1 MIETLEIDQVATY
14 LNRQTMAGLKDV
26 NFIFGTNGAGKTTI
40 GRVVANKSRPEYAK
54 CSIAWRDGIEMQPLV
69 YNRDFV
75 DANFNIEGHLKGIF
89 TLGEKDIANELAIKA
104 KKEEVDRHG
113 NDVAQR
119 ANTLGDAVKKTGK
132 LGELA
137 QLEKDFADQ
146 CWERKRKHDS
156 TFADAFTGVR
166 NDAARFKERL
176 LQQAQSNKAELQTLE
191 YLTERAATVFGE
203 APQRQSKLSPLAF
216 GAIVAL
222 EEDPILA
229 KKVVGKEDVD
239 IADMIHRLGH
249 SDWVKA
255 GQAHY
260 ESSAPKCP
268 FCQQAAPEGLSASL
282 EAYFDETFE
291 RDTQA
296 IAGLQDAYERESSFI
311 LGVLH
316 SLSESTSP
324 FLDKSAFEG
333 KRAAIHA
340 KLRANALILANKR
353 KEPSA
358 PQQLESLAQPL
369 SAVFDLI
376 AAANVKVDNHNR
388 IVDGIGAEKMN
399 LTAQVWRHILEDMK
413 VEHEIYGRK
422 KASVEAA
429 INSLRS
435 QITRSEEAK
444 VKAQRELRE
453 LEKSVSTVQ
462 PTVDAINDVLR
473 SFGFKTFTLARAGD
487 DTQYKLVRHDG
498 KDAKHTLSEGEK
510 SFVTFLYFY
519 HLIKGSDSD
528 SGAARDRIVVFDD
541 PVSSMDSDVLFIVS
555 SLIRALFED
564 MRKGQ
569 GYIKQVFVL
578 THNVYFHKEVCFA
591 SLQRKGEGKGGK
603 GGKGNERSISRS
615 FWVVRKSPTGPQ
627 LERFDDNPIKTSYEL
642 LWDEV
647 RKDERNPLTIQ
658 NTMRRILE
666 HYFKILGGID
676 FDELCEK
683 FEGREKL
690 VCRSLL
696 SWVND
701 GSHFSHDDAHFAF
714 GKDAVDDQVE
724 IFKKIFERAEHLPHY
739 EMMMART

>member
-1 MIETLEIDQVATY
+1 MIETIEIDQVATY
-14 LNRQTMAGLKDV
+14 TNRRTMAGLKDV
-26 NFIFGTNGAGKTTI
+26 NFIFGANGAGKTTI
-40 GRVVANKSRPEYAK
+40 GRIIAHKSKPEHAK

-75 DANFNIEGHLKGIF
+75 EANFNIEGNLKGIF

-119 ANTLGDAVKKTGK
+119 TNTLGDVAKKLSK

-146 CWERKRKHDS
+146 CWERKRKHDA

-166 NDAARFKERL
+166 NDAVRFKERL

-191 YLTERAATVFGE
+191 YLTERATTVFGE
-203 APQRQSKLSPLAF
+203 APQRKGKLSPLAF
-216 GAIVAL
+216 AAIVAL
-222 EEDPILA
+222 EEHPILA

-239 IADMIHRLGH
+239 IAEMIHRLGH

-255 GQAHY
+255 GQGHY

-268 FCQQAAPEGLSASL
+268 FCQQPAPQGLSANL
-282 EAYFDETFE
+282 KAYFDETFE

-296 IAGLQDAYERESSFI
+296 IAALQAAYERESNFI
-311 LGVLH
+311 LVAFQ
-316 SLSESTSP
+316 SLADSTSS

-333 KRAAIHA
+333 EQATIRA
-340 KLRANALILANKR
+340 KLRANALILANKLR
-353 KEPSA
+353 EPSA

-369 SAVFDLI
+369 AAVFDLI
-376 AAANVKVDNHNR
+376 SAANIKVEHHNR
-388 IVDGIGAEKMN
+388 IVDGIGAEKTN

-413 VEHEIYGRK
+413 VALEIYDRNKG
-422 KASVEAA
+422 SVGAA
-429 INSLRS
+429 IESLRS
-435 QITRSEEAK
+435 QIKTSEAAK
-444 VKAQRELRE
+444 VKAQREVRDM
-453 LEKSVSTVQ
+453 EKSATTVQ
-462 PTVDAINDVLR
+462 PTVDAINDLLK
-473 SFGFKTFTLARAGD
+473 SFGFKTFKLARAGD
-487 DTQYKLVRHDG
+487 ETHYKLVRNDG
-498 KDAKHTLSEGEK
+498 EDAKHSLSEGEK

-528 SGAARDRIVVFDD
+528 SGSARDRIVVFDD

-555 SLIRALFED
+555 SLIRALVDD
-564 MRKGQ
+564 MRRGQ

-591 SLQRKGEGKGGK
+591 SPQRRGEGRGGK
-603 GGKGNERSISRS
+603 GGKGSERNITRS
-615 FWVVRKSPTGPQ
+615 FWVVRKSPTGP
-627 LERFDDNPIKTSYEL
+627 LLDRFDDNPIKTTYEL
-642 LWDEV
+642 LWDEI
-647 RKDERNPLTIQ
+647 RKDDRNPLTIQ

-666 HYFKILGGID
+666 HYFKILGGVD

-714 GKDAVDDQVE
+714 GKDAIDDQVE
-724 IFKKIFERAEHLPHY
+724 IFKRIFEQAEHLPHY
-739 EMMMART
+739 EMMMAKK